1 MSFYQFII
9 KSLLSYPLARNLLH
23 SFSACTTYCQRPT
36 KRRHWQN
43 ATNWLRFCFVLFPWV
58 IIDLSRLPRD
68 AFRLVQR
75 DGHETAFQA
84 LEKEAHCTDFMW
96 RWGDVFVQSRS
107 VLKRSWYHII
117 ESTSSTY
124 CSMRACS
131 IFYSQWILRQTD
143 VGLALCACDVTD
155 GLGLLIVV

>member
-9 KSLLSYPLARNLLH
+9 KSLLSYPLQ
-23 SFSACTTYCQRPT
+23 SSSACTTYCQRPT

-43 ATNWLRFCFVLFPWV
+43 ASNWLRFYFVLFSWV

-131 IFYSQWILRQTD
+131 IFYSQCQTD